1 MTEYIK
7 DESGN
12 IRAFLQEA
20 AQYESI
26 AAQKK
31 CDREVELSRPFMLLR
46 PSMTLDGNKWCALYG
61 DNIQDGLCAFGD
73 TPAKAAEAFDGAWNG
88 SV

>member
-20 AQYESI
+20 AQYESQ

-31 CDREVELSRPFMLLR
+31 LDRELELSRPFMMLR
-46 PSMTLDGNKWCALYG
+46 PRMMPDGDKWCALYG
-61 DNIQDGLCAFGD
+61 DNIQDGVCAFGD
-73 TPAKAAEAFDGAWNG
+73 TPAKAAEAFDSAWNC